1 MIFFQNL
8 TIYYQKILTMRYRTG
23 QFNRQE
29 NRDMMALQGLSEA
42 WKEVLYSDIVDT
54 IYGTRVDALCGNW
67 TGGTVAI
74 EIKYREQGTLTDTYW
89 MKDDIY
95 IEPGKLKYLNSLWDE
110 YRIAP
115 LYCNF
120 FNGGTEALIW
130 VIPTIKRERM
140 TYYPT
145 AYFDKEDNEWKARYG
160 LKIKDAYRFHF
171 DGYKWKMISKPKDV
185 QPMGGKAAQCDSPEV
200 TKLITEITKYN
211 GLIIKDL
218 INRKDNE

>member
-1 MIFFQNL
+1 M
-8 TIYYQKILTMRYRTG
+8 
-23 QFNRQE
+23 
-29 NRDMMALQGLSEA
+29 
-42 WKEVLYSDIVDT
+42 VDT

-130 VIPTIKRERM
+130 VIPTIKTERM
-140 TYYPT
+140 TYYPS
-145 AYFDKEDNEWKARYG
+145 AYFDKEDSEWKARWG
-160 LKIKDAYRFHF
+160 LKIQDAYRFHF
-171 DGYKWKMISKPKDV
+171 DGYKWKMTSTPKDV

-200 TKLITEITKYN
+200 VKLINEITKYN

-218 INRKDNE
+218 LNRKNNE